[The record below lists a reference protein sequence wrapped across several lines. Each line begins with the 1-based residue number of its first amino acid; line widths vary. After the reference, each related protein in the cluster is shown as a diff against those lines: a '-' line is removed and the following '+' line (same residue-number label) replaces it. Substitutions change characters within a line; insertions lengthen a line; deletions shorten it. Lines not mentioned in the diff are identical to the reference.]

1 MHPDRRCQR
10 GRLTASLSV
19 RAVEEPGERSELCR
33 SVLEELPEWFGLAES
48 VQQYIRDV
56 AELPTFAVGHDA
68 FLSLKLHSDAAAE
81 VYVMGVRPKS
91 QGRGAGTALIE
102 AAEAFLRA
110 RGVEFLQV
118 KTLGPSHPS
127 THYARTRR
135 FYESRGFRPLEEL
148 ARVWDESNP
157 CLIMVKHL
165 DAATGVARA
174 AR

>member
-1 MHPDRRCQR
+1 
-10 GRLTASLSV
+10 
-19 RAVEEPGERSELCR
+19 
-33 SVLEELPEWFGLAES
+33 
-48 VQQYIRDV
+48 
-56 AELPTFAVGHDA
+56 
-68 FLSLKLHSDAAAE
+68 
-81 VYVMGVRPKS
+81 MGVRPES
-91 QGRGAGTALIE
+91 QGRGAGTALVQ
-102 AAEAFLRA
+102 AAEEFLRA

-148 ARVWDESNP
+148 AGVWDESNP

-165 DAATGVARA
+165 DAATGRARA

>member
-1 MHPDRRCQR
+1 MR
-10 GRLTASLSV
+10 V
-19 RAVEEPGERSELCR
+19 RAVEEPRVRSDLCR
-33 SVLEELPEWFGLAES
+33 SVLEELPEWFGIAES
-48 VQQYIRDV
+48 VEQYIRDV
-56 AELPTFAVGHDA
+56 AELPTFAVGRDA
-68 FLSLKLHSDAAAE
+68 FLSLKLHSAAAAE
-81 VYVMGVRPKS
+81 IYVMGVRPET
-91 QGRGAGTALIE
+91 QGRGAGTALVQ
-102 AAEAFLRA
+102 AAEEFLRA

-148 ARVWDESNP
+148 AGVWDESNP

-165 DAATGVARA
+165 DAAPGRGQA